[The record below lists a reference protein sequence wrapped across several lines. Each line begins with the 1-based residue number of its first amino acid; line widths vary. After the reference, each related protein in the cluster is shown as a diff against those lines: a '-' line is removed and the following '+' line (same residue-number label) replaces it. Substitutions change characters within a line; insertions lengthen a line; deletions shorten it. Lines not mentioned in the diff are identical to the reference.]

1 MISLPS
7 KAHRTSHMAGFLPAG
22 GNLAMLDGHVEWRKF
37 DDMHVR
43 AAGSGPVFW
52 W

>member
-1 MISLPS
+1 VS
-7 KAHRTSHMAGFLPAG
+7 AHLDRRFPAG

-37 DDMHVR
+37 EDTTAR
-43 AAGSGPVFW
+43 TSSGSSPVFW